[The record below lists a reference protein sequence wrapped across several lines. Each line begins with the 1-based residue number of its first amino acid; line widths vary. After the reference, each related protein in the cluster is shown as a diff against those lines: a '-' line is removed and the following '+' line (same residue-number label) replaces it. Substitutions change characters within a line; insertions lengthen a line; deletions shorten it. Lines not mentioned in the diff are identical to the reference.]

1 MFELLFVVAILFI
14 VYKYIAFI
22 IMCLTTEK
30 YDEAVSLIFIACVV
44 IYFIT

>member
-1 MFELLFVVAILFI
+1 MFELLFLVAILFI

-22 IMCLTTEK
+22 FECIAVDK
-30 YDEAVSLIFIACVV
+30 YDEAVSLIFIAWVV